1 MRDFAVIKILIQQV
15 LKTFFKPLLLTI
27 VTVVA
32 ITSCSR
38 KKNKFVSRNFHA
50 VTAEF
55 NALYNG
61 YLALDDG
68 RNALIES
75 YQDDYW
81 EVLPVER
88 MQISEDII
96 LPGESRNESFTRAEE
111 KAAKAIQKHSMNIES
126 KEYNPQ
132 MDEAY
137 LLLGKARYFDQRFV
151 PALEAFNYILYKY
164 AASDKINQAKVWR
177 EKTNIRLD
185 NDDLAIENL
194 KRLLRQEDLK
204 GQDLADATS
213 MLAQAYINTKSIDS
227 AITQLQIAA
236 VATKS
241 NDERGRYRFIQGQL
255 YNKLGIKDSANLVFD
270 EVINLR
276 RKTPRIYVISAYLEK
291 IKNFDYEHGDKLE
304 LAELLDR
311 LETYRENRPYLDKIY
326 HQIGAHHL
334 KNGSTKLAVSYFNK
348 SLRTETRDQKLKSKN
363 YETIGD
369 IVFDKKLYAEAGAYY
384 DSTLG
389 VLTLN
394 SKPYRVIK
402 RKRENLK
409 DVIKYE
415 AVAKVDDSILNLVA
429 LSDDAKLAY
438 FETYVSDLKEK
449 AEAERKKQ
457 AALKRNTGLATVNNR
472 IGNRANAISNDGPV
486 EFYFYNTTTV
496 AFGKN
501 EFLRIWGDR
510 PLEDNWRLS
519 SKAFSAGSIGNEAN
533 ATALNATEDE
543 RFDPQFYISKIP
555 SEPKVIDSIS
565 KERNFAYYQLGLI
578 YKEKFKEYTLAK
590 DKFKTLLDSD
600 PEERLILPSK
610 YNLYKIY
617 ALLGAED
624 EASIAKTEIISNYP
638 ESRYA
643 SILINPE
650 AAQLKDKNSPIVLY
664 ENLYKVHQAQDYAAV
679 ISKSETYIKALDG
692 DPIIPKFE
700 LLKATAKGRL
710 YGFDAYKEALSYVA
724 VTYAN
729 TPEGQQAERIQSG
742 LLSRLESKTFVSD
755 SISRV
760 SKVVF
765 RFDRDQNEAQT
776 AFKETLD
783 EALQNVRYYKLK
795 SSVDVY
801 DGSTTFIV
809 VHGFENFQVAQTFTQ
824 ILLDKDANKIKKP
837 YFAITSANYKILQIH
852 KNLDTYLN
860 LNTNQTK

>member
-1 MRDFAVIKILIQQV
+1 
-15 LKTFFKPLLLTI
+15 LKTFFKPLFIII
-27 VTVVA
+27 VAVIGV
-32 ITSCSR
+32 TSCSR

-61 YLALDDG
+61 YLALESG
-68 RNALIES
+68 RSTLNES

-96 LPGESRNESFTRAEE
+96 LPGESRNENFTRAEE
-111 KAAKAIQKHSMNIES
+111 KAAKAIQKHSMNIEG
-126 KEYNPQ
+126 KEHNPQ

-164 AASDKINQAKVWR
+164 PASDKINQAKVWR

-213 MLAQAYINTKSIDS
+213 MLAQAYINTKSVDS

-236 VATKS
+236 AATKN
-241 NDERGRYRFIQGQL
+241 NDERGRYKFIEGQL
-255 YNKLGIKDSANLVFD
+255 YNTLGYKDSANLAFD
-270 EVINLR
+270 EVIALR
-276 RKTPRIYVISAYLEK
+276 RNTPRIYLISAYLEK
-291 IKNFDYEHGDKLE
+291 VKNFDYENGDKLE
-304 LAELLDR
+304 LAELLER

-334 KNGSTKLAVSYFNK
+334 KNESIKLAVRYFNK
-348 SLRTETRDQKLKSKN
+348 SLRTQTRDQKLKSKN
-363 YETIGD
+363 YEIIGD
-369 IVFDKKLYAEAGAYY
+369 ISFDEKEYAEAGAYY

-389 VLTLN
+389 VLKLN

-402 RKRENLK
+402 RKRDNLE

-415 AVAKVDDSILNLVA
+415 AIAKVDDSILKLTA
-429 LSDDAKLAY
+429 LSDAEKLSY
-438 FETYVSDLKEK
+438 FESYVSDLKEK
-449 AEAERKKQ
+449 VEAERKKQ
-457 AALKRNTGLATVNNR
+457 EALKRNTGLATVNNKV
-472 IGNRANAISNDGPV
+472 GNRANAISGEPTTN
-486 EFYFYNTTTV
+486 FYFYNSTTV

-501 EFLRIWGDR
+501 EFLKIWGDR
-510 PLEDNWRLS
+510 PLEDNWRWS
-519 SKAFSAGSIGNEAN
+519 RKGFSAGSSVGTVAET
-533 ATALNATEDE
+533 ATLNAKDDE

-590 DKFKTLLDSD
+590 EKFKTLLKSN

-617 ALLGAED
+617 ELLGAND
-624 EASIAKTEIISNYP
+624 EASIAKQHIISKYP
-638 ESRYA
+638 QSRYA
-643 SILINPE
+643 SILTNPE
-650 AAQLKDKNSPIVLY
+650 AAKLKDENSPVALY
-664 ENLYKVHQAQDYAAV
+664 ENLYKVHEAQDYETV

-692 DPIIPKFE
+692 DPIVPKLE

-710 YGFDAYKEALSYVA
+710 YGFDAYKEALSHVA

-742 LLSRLESKTFVSD
+742 VLSKLQSKTFVSD
-755 SISRV
+755 SVSSV
-760 SKVVF
+760 SKVIF
-765 RFDRDQNEAQT
+765 KFDKIAIEDRAE
-776 AFKETLD
+776 FKALLD
-783 EALQNVRYYKLK
+783 EVLENVRYYKLNT
-795 SSVDVY
+795 SEDVY
-801 DGSTTFIV
+801 DGNTTFVV
-809 VHGFENFQVAQTFTQ
+809 VHGFENFQVAQTFKQ

-837 YFAITSANYKILQIH
+837 YFAVTSANYKILQIH
-852 KNLDTYLN
+852 KNLETYLN